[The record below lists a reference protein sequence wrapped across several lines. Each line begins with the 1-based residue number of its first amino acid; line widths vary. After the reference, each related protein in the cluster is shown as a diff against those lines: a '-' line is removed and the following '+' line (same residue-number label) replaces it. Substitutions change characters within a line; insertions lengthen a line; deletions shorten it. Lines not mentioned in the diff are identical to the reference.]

1 MEVPRK
7 KQSAWH
13 VGRRP
18 EQPVQGGG
26 SEVRAAVRIDLE
38 QGFSVEAL
46 LTFWAGFVWGLV
58 WGLLYAL

>member
-1 MEVPRK
+1 MEVLRK

-38 QGFSVEAL
+38 QAFSVEAL
-46 LTFWAGFVWGLV
+46 LTFWEG
-58 WGLLYAL
+58 